1 MAAEDRFIARY
12 LATTARRTRNEPL
25 LDSASKWVR
34 ETDALDDTAVR
45 PRATDQEIQK
55 WVARQ
60 HGFVP
65 ESAWIMC
72 CKEEVGLA
80 APGNAA
86 QENPCPPDKVA
97 AIKQAFRHFGLL

>member
-1 MAAEDRFIARY
+1 MSNRHEEGRHGRPRQTGEHKS
-12 LATTARRTRNEPL
+12 L
-25 LDSASKWVR
+25 
-34 ETDALDDTAVR
+34 R

-65 ESAWIMC
+65 ESAWIAR
-72 CKEEVGLA
+72 CKEEFGLS
-80 APGNAA
+80 APGNAP
-86 QENPCPPDKVA
+86 QENPCPRDKVA

>member
-1 MAAEDRFIARY
+1 MSSRHDKGRHGRSRPSAEQKS
-12 LATTARRTRNEPL
+12 L
-25 LDSASKWVR
+25 
-34 ETDALDDTAVR
+34 R

-55 WVARQ
+55 WVVRQ

-65 ESAWIMC
+65 ESAWITG
-72 CKEEVGLA
+72 CKQEFGLA
-80 APGNAA
+80 VPEDGP

>member
-1 MAAEDRFIARY
+1 MSNRHEEG
-12 LATTARRTRNEPL
+12 RRGRSRHPGEHKSL
-25 LDSASKWVR
+25 
-34 ETDALDDTAVR
+34 R

-60 HGFVP
+60 HGFVA
-65 ESAWIMC
+65 ESAWITR
-72 CKEEVGLA
+72 CKEEFGLA
-80 APGNAA
+80 APGNAS

>member
-1 MAAEDRFIARY
+1 MSNRHEEGRHGRSRQHGDNKS
-12 LATTARRTRNEPL
+12 L
-25 LDSASKWVR
+25 
-34 ETDALDDTAVR
+34 R

-65 ESAWIMC
+65 ESALITS
-72 CKEEVGLA
+72 CKEEFGLA
-80 APGNAA
+80 ALRNEP
-86 QENPCPPDKVA
+86 QENPCPRDKVA